1 MNEEFSDR
9 IRSLRKENGLTQQE
23 VAAALKVGQT
33 TIANYEKG
41 TRLPDLSKLSEY
53 ADLFQVSVD
62 HLLGRVTE
70 RIIHHPDRSQQIL
83 SPLPKF
89 KDYMDALLARDRR
102 GAVGMILSLK
112 AGGVAPAWIY
122 ENFMERALKNTG
134 DLWERGE
141 LPIWKEHFISE
152 VTMEAMTLVKEQDP
166 KIVVEN
172 RNLLAVVPGAENHS
186 IGLRMI
192 SDQLETQGFQIVF
205 LGDNLP
211 ADNIILAIQEN
222 KAHAV
227 LLSVTLPKHLD
238 TLTLIISRIKEVL
251 GIEAPAILVGGQAF
265 EGMRNIET
273 LTGADKYCRTYEE
286 IIHTLRR
293 IWS

>member
-9 IRSLRKENGLTQQE
+9 IRSLRKESGLTQQE

-70 RIIHHPDRSQQIL
+70 RIIHQADTSQQIL

-112 AGGVAPAWIY
+112 DGGVAPEWIY
-122 ENFMERALKNTG
+122 ENFMERAL
-134 DLWERGE
+134 
-141 LPIWKEHFISE
+141 
-152 VTMEAMTLVKEQDP
+152 
-166 KIVVEN
+166 
-172 RNLLAVVPGAENHS
+172 
-186 IGLRMI
+186 
-192 SDQLETQGFQIVF
+192 
-205 LGDNLP
+205 
-211 ADNIILAIQEN
+211 
-222 KAHAV
+222 
-227 LLSVTLPKHLD
+227 
-238 TLTLIISRIKEVL
+238 
-251 GIEAPAILVGGQAF
+251 
-265 EGMRNIET
+265 
-273 LTGADKYCRTYEE
+273 
-286 IIHTLRR
+286 
-293 IWS
+293 

>member
-1 MNEEFSDR
+1 
-9 IRSLRKENGLTQQE
+9 
-23 VAAALKVGQT
+23 
-33 TIANYEKG
+33 
-41 TRLPDLSKLSEY
+41 
-53 ADLFQVSVD
+53 
-62 HLLGRVTE
+62 
-70 RIIHHPDRSQQIL
+70 
-83 SPLPKF
+83 
-89 KDYMDALLARDRR
+89 
-102 GAVGMILSLK
+102 MILSLK